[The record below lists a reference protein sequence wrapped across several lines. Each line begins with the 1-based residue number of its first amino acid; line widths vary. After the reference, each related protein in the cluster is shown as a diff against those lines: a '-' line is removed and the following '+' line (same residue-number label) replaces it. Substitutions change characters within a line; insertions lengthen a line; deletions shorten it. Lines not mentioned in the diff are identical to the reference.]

1 MTRTH
6 LLPAPRRL
14 LCAVFVVALVAA
26 ACGNSDDDDDVA
38 ETPETATETSAT
50 EAEVTTTEGA
60 SDTTADTGT
69 TDTTTTES
77 TIDTTE
83 FVPIT
88 GVPGVTDE
96 EIRFAAFGTQ
106 ANNPLGTCVLNCYVQ
121 GLEAYFAFRNDQ
133 GGIWGREL
141 TLATV
146 LDDELTNNQV
156 RALEILSANDTFAAF
171 SATQFASGW
180 GDIAEAGMPLYTWA
194 IHFVEMNG
202 RPEISGNSGVICG
215 TCTSRTAV
223 YAGTLVEATRV
234 ASLGYGVS
242 QNSKDCSDAQVASV
256 ELYSEFTGQEV
267 AYQNNELAFGLPN
280 GIAPEVTAMREAGV
294 DFIMAC
300 IDLNGMRT
308 VAAELE
314 RQGMG
319 DVPMLHSNTYDTQF
333 VAAAEG
339 LFDGDLVS
347 VQFRPFEAEPGES
360 GLADFLEWMDV
371 TGSEVTEIS
380 MVAWVDAELAYQS
393 LLAAGPEFDRASVI
407 AATNAMTA
415 FSADGI
421 INPIDWTRQHEPPTQ
436 EDPTTHGY
444 ENECVSYVRI
454 VDGAF
459 ELVGDPEAPSFCWSN
474 ASRDWAEPEP
484 TNFE

>member
-1 MTRTH
+1 MTANHRR
-6 LLPAPRRL
+6 PVPRL
-14 LCAVFVVALVAA
+14 LVAAFVVALVAT
-26 ACGNSDDDDDVA
+26 ACGNSDDDDDAVD
-38 ETPETATETSAT
+38 TPAT
-50 EAEVTTTEGA
+50 EAAETSSTEAEATTTTGA
-60 SDTTADTGT
+60 SDTSADTGATET
-69 TDTTTTES
+69 TVTED

-106 ANNPLGTCVLNCYVQ
+106 ANNPLGTCVLDCYVQ

-133 GGIWGREL
+133 GGIWGRQL
-141 TLATV
+141 TLPTI

-156 RALEILSANDTFAAF
+156 RALEIVSANDTFAAF

-180 GDIAEAGMPLYTWA
+180 ADIADAGMPLYTWA

-202 RPEISGNSGVICG
+202 RAEIAGNSGVVCG
-215 TCTSRTAV
+215 TCTSRSAV
-223 YAGTLVEATRV
+223 YAGTLVEATQV

-242 QNSKDCSDAQVASV
+242 QNSKDCSDAQIASV
-256 ELYSEFTGQEV
+256 EMYSEFTGQQV

-333 VAAAEG
+333 VADAEG

-347 VQFRPFEAEPGES
+347 VQFRPFEAAPGES
-360 GLADFLEWMDV
+360 GLADFLEWMDA

-380 MVAWVDAELAYQS
+380 MVGWVDAELAYQS
-393 LLAAGPEFDRASVI
+393 LVAAGPEFDRASVI

-415 FSADGI
+415 FTADGMV
-421 INPIDWTRQHEPPTQ
+421 NPIDWTRQHEPPTQ
-436 EDPTTHGY
+436 DDPTTHGY
-444 ENECVSYVRI
+444 ATECVSYVRI

-459 ELVGDPEAPSFCWSN
+459 ELVGDPDAPFFCWSN
-474 ASRDWAEPEP
+474 ASRDWAEPES